1 MVEEVDL
8 MPEKDLIL
16 KINKPDCSELDMVSY
31 MDVKLLTERDYY
43 KFQAIFSIDMKTSS
57 WLFTPENIRKKHE
70 TLFGNSIMVG
80 FRLSLWR

>member
-43 KFQAIFSIDMKTSS
+43 KFQAIVSIDMKTSS
-57 WLFTPENIRKKHE
+57 WLFTPENIRKK
-70 TLFGNSIMVG
+70 T
-80 FRLSLWR
+80 